1 MQSPAVCAI
10 GRLEPGGVWV
20 GVSREADG
28 YRIAF
33 GRPDASVLLA
43 DASRTDLLALAIAY
57 FEDRL
62 EDAPPDLE
70 ATQGDIGDLCR
81 WLAQTERHEDVRT
94 LLQEAVDAVD
104 DGLATDATVAR
115 LGDALRAQ
123 TGSEQADLL
132 DLLVIRYRALSAR

>member
-1 MQSPAVCAI
+1 VHGSALCAI
-10 GRLEPGGVWV
+10 GRLEAGGPWV

-33 GRPDASVLLA
+33 GPPGASVLLA
-43 DASRTDLLALAIAY
+43 DASRAELLALAIAY

-70 ATQGDIGDLCR
+70 ATHGDIGDLCR
-81 WLAQTERHEDVRT
+81 WLAQSEPRDDVRI
-94 LLQEAVDAVD
+94 LLQQAVDAVD

-123 TGSEQADLL
+123 TENEQVDVL
-132 DLLVIRYRALSAR
+132 DLLVSRYRSLTG

>member
-1 MQSPAVCAI
+1 MLSPALCAI
-10 GRLEPGGVWV
+10 GRFEANGPWV

-33 GRPDASVLLA
+33 GPPDASVILA
-43 DASRTDLLALAIAY
+43 DASRTELLALAIAY

-62 EDAPPDLE
+62 EEAPPDLE
-70 ATQGDIGDLCR
+70 ATQGDMGDLCR
-81 WLAQTERHEDVRT
+81 WLAQSEPRDDVRA

-104 DGLATDATVAR
+104 DGLAADATVAR

-123 TGSEQADLL
+123 TADEQADVV
-132 DLLVIRYRALSAR
+132 DLLVNRYRSLTG